1 MDCEFECLYLKARFI
16 LTILLFF
23 SIVTSDLLYSSQWII
38 FSLREMLKHG
48 AE

>member
-1 MDCEFECLYLKARFI
+1 MPVLESPVYFDNIA
-16 LTILLFF
+16 FF
-23 SIVTSDLLYSSQWII
+23 SIVTSDLPYSSQWII